1 MTTPAPTLYE
11 ATLADRAARLTP
23 VADGTDRGLWAAF
36 QAGFENL
43 LDAFRSG
50 DAARLEHA
58 RHDVA
63 ELRARLAAGGVAV
76 PEVTRRAR
84 PQPAPRSLSGL
95 VDR

>member
-1 MTTPAPTLYE
+1 MTTPAPALYPAARAE
-11 ATLADRAARLTP
+11 RAARLASVSDATP
-23 VADGTDRGLWAAF
+23 SRPWTAF
-36 QAGFENL
+36 LTAFEDL